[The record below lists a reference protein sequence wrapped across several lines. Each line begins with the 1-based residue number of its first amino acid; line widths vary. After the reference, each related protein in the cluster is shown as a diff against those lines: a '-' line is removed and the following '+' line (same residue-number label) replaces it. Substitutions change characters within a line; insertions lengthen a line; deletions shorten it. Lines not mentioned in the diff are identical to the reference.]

1 MTNDQLAKS
10 YLVKAQKR
18 LRILDVLLEEED
30 YSDVVREAQE
40 VVELAQKAML
50 RGVGIDPPNGTMLEG
65 Y

>member
-40 VVELAQKAML
+40 VVELGQKAML
-50 RGVGIDPPNGTMLEG
+50 RGKEAQGDG
-65 Y
+65 